1 MKPARPANPLRRVI
15 ALTWAAAGLFLAMVA
30 TVTLGLL
37 RAGHD
42 EALDKTDKQLRQLVA
57 AAETDI
63 NRTLMGMDLVLAG
76 LPTLL
81 QPAQIPGGFDGETA
95 HQILA
100 ALQDRQLVF
109 ADVALVDES
118 GSTLTTSLAATRRT
132 GPNLPPGL
140 LAQVRAQPVPVLV
153 VSDPLIGSASGER
166 SLLLAR
172 AIDLAGAPPLTA
184 IAEVPAGML
193 LSVAASSASIARL
206 SLSIERD
213 DGLVLVTQP
222 PDDRVTGRRLQ
233 RALTAA
239 AATGAVQALA
249 SRVDGSPAREASR
262 PTLYPH
268 LLIAASIPEAA
279 ALADWNVKRLQVL
292 AVAAAF
298 AALVLAAAAGAHWQ
312 LTRLAQ
318 ARLAAAESA
327 ALLDQ
332 ALASMGDAFLLCD
345 ADDRL
350 VRWNQRYLNLFP
362 PLQDIVRV
370 GLPFRTMA
378 EMAARHRFGS
388 ADEAQV
394 QAWVENRLNAR
405 HLGSEEFVLVLQSG
419 VTLSVVERRMPDGG
433 TVSVYRDMSSR
444 EAELAGAKAA
454 AEAANEAKS
463 QFLANMS
470 HEIRTPL
477 NAVIGLNSLLLQG
490 PLSPEQRQ
498 HAELVGSSGQL
509 LLSLINDVLDLSRI
523 EAGHF
528 DLQPVVFNPQQLAS
542 EVLALMRERADSQQL
557 SLRLDAAPGLAPWL
571 RADAVRLRQVLFN
584 LVGNALKFTER
595 GGVVVRL
602 SQSASQSPSQTSAP
616 GGVDLQLDVEDT
628 GIGIPADAMP
638 TLFDR
643 FTQADATAVRRH
655 GGSGLGLAITR
666 EVVQRMGGQ
675 IQVQTEPGRGSCFTV
690 TLPCEEAV
698 AQAEPV
704 AATAGAHTLD
714 TRTPAAGALRVLVA
728 EDHSVNQLLIDAML
742 KRLGHQPVLVDDG
755 LAAVEQA
762 RQGGWD
768 LVLMDMQMPE
778 LDGLAATRAIRAL
791 PGAAALVPI
800 VAMTANARPED
811 RQACLDAGM
820 DDYVTK
826 PIHMADLQAALTRAA
841 TARPL
846 A

>member
-1 MKPARPANPLRRVI
+1 MPAANSLQR
-15 ALTWAAAGLFLAMVA
+15 ALALNWGAAALFLSMLAV
-30 TVTLGLL
+30 VTLSLL

-42 EALDKTDKQLRQLVA
+42 EALDKSDQQLRQLVA
-57 AAETDI
+57 AAETDV
-63 NRTLMGMDLVLAG
+63 NRTLMGIDLMLAG

-81 QPAQIPGGFDGETA
+81 QPAQVPGGFEGETA

-109 ADVALVDES
+109 ADLALVDES
-118 GSTLTTSLAATRRT
+118 GSTLTTSLAATRHS
-132 GPNLPPGL
+132 GPILPSGL
-140 LAQVRAQPVPVLV
+140 LAHVRDQAVPVLV
-153 VSDPLIGSASGER
+153 VSEPLIGRASGER

-172 AIDLAGAPPLTA
+172 AIDLEGAPPLTA
-184 IAEVPAGML
+184 IAEVPSGVL
-193 LSVAASSASIARL
+193 LSVAASSASTAQL

-222 PDDRVTGRRLQ
+222 ADDRVTGRRLPQ
-233 RALTAA
+233 ALSAET
-239 AATGAVQALA
+239 ATGAVHALA
-249 SRVDGSPAREASR
+249 SRVDGRAAREASR

-279 ALADWNVKRLQVL
+279 ALADWNVQRRQVL

-298 AALVLAAAAGAHWQ
+298 AALVLAAAGGAHWQ
-312 LTRLAQ
+312 LKRLAQ
-318 ARLAAAESA
+318 ARMAAAESA
-327 ALLDQ
+327 ELLDQ
-332 ALASMGDAFLLCD
+332 ALASMGDALLLCD
-345 ADDRL
+345 SQDRV
-350 VRWNQRYLNLFP
+350 VRWNHRYLQLFP
-362 PLQDIVRV
+362 WLEDRIHQGMPFQD
-370 GLPFRTMA
+370 MA
-378 EMAARHRFGS
+378 ELAALERFGPEN
-388 ADEAQV
+388 AAV
-394 QAWVENRLNAR
+394 RQAWVDDRRSAR
-405 HLGSEEFVLVLQSG
+405 QMDRDEYVQTLHSG
-419 VTLSVVERRMPDGG
+419 VTVSIVERRMPDGG
-433 TVSVYRDMSSR
+433 MVSVYRDMSSR
-444 EAELAGAKAA
+444 EAELASAKAA
-454 AEAANEAKS
+454 AESANEAKS

-490 PLSPEQRQ
+490 ALSPEQRQ

-528 DLQPVVFNPQQLAS
+528 DLQPVVFSPKQLTG
-542 EVLALMRERADSQQL
+542 EVLALMGERADSQGL
-557 SLRLDAAPGLAPWL
+557 SLRLDAADGLAPWL

-602 SQSASQSPSQTSAP
+602 SQTSAA
-616 GGVDLQLDVEDT
+616 GGLELHLDVEDT
-628 GIGIPADAMP
+628 GIGIPADALP

-666 EVVQRMGGQ
+666 EVVQRMGGR
-675 IQVQTEPGRGSCFTV
+675 IQVQTEPGRGSCFSV
-690 TLPCEEAV
+690 TLPCEV
-698 AQAEPV
+698 AEPV
-704 AATAGAHTLD
+704 AARNPPEAPA
-714 TRTPAAGALRVLVA
+714 PAAGGLRVLVA

-742 KRLGHQPVLVDDG
+742 RRLGHQPVLVADG
-755 LAAVEQA
+755 HAAVEQA

-768 LVLMDMQMPE
+768 VVLMDMQMPE
-778 LDGLAATRAIRAL
+778 LDGLDATRAIRAL
-791 PGAAALVPI
+791 PGAAARVPI

-820 DDYVTK
+820 DDYVAK
-826 PIHMADLQAALTRAA
+826 PIDLLDLQAAMARAA
-841 TARPL
+841 TVRPL

>member
-1 MKPARPANPLRRVI
+1 LNPTQPATPLRRVI
-15 ALTWAAAGLFLAMVA
+15 ALTWSVAGLFLALVA
-30 TVTLGLL
+30 SITAGLL
-37 RAGHD
+37 EASRN
-42 EALDKTDKQLRQLVA
+42 EALDKADKQLRQLVA

-63 NRTLMGMDLVLAG
+63 NRTLMGVDLVLAG

-81 QPAQIPGGFDGETA
+81 QPAQIPGGLDGEKA

-118 GSTLTTSLAATRRT
+118 GSTLTTGLAATRRT
-132 GPNLPPGL
+132 GPALPPTL

-153 VSDPLIGSASGER
+153 VSEPLIGGASGER

-172 AIDLAGAPPLTA
+172 AIDLDGAPPLAA
-184 IAEVPAGML
+184 IAEVPASTL
-193 LSVAASSASIARL
+193 LSVAASSAATAGL

-222 PDDRVTGRRLQ
+222 PDDRVTGRRLA
-233 RALTAA
+233 RALSAA
-239 AATGAVQALA
+239 TATGAVQALP
-249 SRVDGSPAREASR
+249 SRVDGRAAREASR
-262 PTLYPH
+262 PTLYPN
-268 LLIAASIPEAA
+268 LLIAASLPEAA
-279 ALADWNVKRLQVL
+279 ALADWTVQRRQVL
-292 AVAAAF
+292 AVAAVLATL
-298 AALVLAAAAGAHWQ
+298 LVAAAAGAQWQ
-312 LTRLAQ
+312 LTRLHQARQAAAQ
-318 ARLAAAESA
+318 AA

-345 ADDRL
+345 EQDR
-350 VRWNQRYLNLFP
+350 VQRWNQRYLDIFP
-362 PLQDIVRV
+362 WLQPVMKEGV
-370 GLPFRTMA
+370 PFTRLA
-378 EMAARHRFGS
+378 EAA
-388 ADEAQV
+388 AEA
-394 QAWVENRLNAR
+394 
-405 HLGSEEFVLVLQSG
+405 
-419 VTLSVVERRMPDGG
+419 VVESGDAAERAAWAEKRVAVHRAGDRVWEQQLGTGVAVQSVERLMPGG
-433 TVSVYRDMSSR
+433 GVVSVYRDMSV
-444 EAELAGAKAA
+444 AERKLSEAKAA

-490 PLSPEQRQ
+490 PLSPEQRR

-509 LLSLINDVLDLSRI
+509 LLSLINDILDLSRI

-528 DLQPVVFNPQQLAS
+528 DLQAVAFNPQQLAT
-542 EVLALMRERADSQQL
+542 EVLALMRERADAQGL
-557 SLRLDAAPGLAPWL
+557 TLVLEATPGGAPWL

-584 LVGNALKFTER
+584 LVGNALKFTEA

-602 SQSASQSPSQTSAP
+602 AQSPGAADRSA
-616 GGVDLQLDVEDT
+616 VQLRLDVEDT
-628 GIGIPADAMP
+628 GIGIPADALP

-643 FTQADATAVRRH
+643 FTQADATAARRH

-675 IQVQTEPGRGSCFTV
+675 IRVQTEPGRGSCFTV
-690 TLPCEEAV
+690 TLPCEPALAPEAP
-698 AQAEPV
+698 AGV
-704 AATAGAHTLD
+704 AA
-714 TRTPAAGALRVLVA
+714 PASAASSALRVLVA
-728 EDHSVNQLLIDAML
+728 EDHSVNQVLIDAML
-742 KRLGHQPVLVDDG
+742 RRLGHEPTLVDNG
-755 LAAVEQA
+755 RAALERA
-762 RQGGWD
+762 GQGGWD

-791 PGAAALVPI
+791 PGAAGQVPI

-820 DDYVTK
+820 DDYVSK
-826 PIHMADLQAALTRAA
+826 PIHLPDLQAALSRASA
-841 TARPL
+841 LRPL